1 MNKEIKIIFPHEQ
14 IRRLQNAY
22 KLNASNR
29 QGIDNVFL
37 KLTNNKA
44 YMSITNGYQ
53 ALKFDITTNVIDY
66 HEIDDSML
74 EKEYTFKLPVAKT
87 RKKDDYVKI
96 IITESEIT
104 AKSMIGYS
112 DITETLTQV
121 DYQFFDRLEGIFKY
135 DKTEYSEINVDIDNM
150 IQVLQ
155 GLKNKDNKI
164 VTLSIDK
171 ENKYSPLQFSLGNN
185 DKALLLPRRI
195 PD

>member
-104 AKSMIGYS
+104 AKSMISYS

>member
-14 IRRLQNAY
+14 IRRLQKAY

-104 AKSMIGYS
+104 AKSMISYS

>member
-104 AKSMIGYS
+104 AKSVIGYS

-135 DKTEYSEINVDIDNM
+135 DKTEYSEINVDINNM

-164 VTLSIDK
+164 VTLSINK
-171 ENKYSPLQFSLGNN
+171 ENKYSPLQFSLGDN
-185 DKALLLPRRI
+185 DKALLLPRRM

>member
-14 IRRLQNAY
+14 IRRLQNSY

-104 AKSMIGYS
+104 AKSVIGYS

-135 DKTEYSEINVDIDNM
+135 DKTEYSEIHVDIDNM

-171 ENKYSPLQFSLGNN
+171 ENKYSPLQFSLGDN

>member
-1 MNKEIKIIFPHEQ
+1 MNKEIKIMFPHEQ
-14 IRRLQNAY
+14 IKRLQNAY
-22 KLNASNR
+22 KLNNGNR
-29 QGIDNVFL
+29 RGIDNVFL

-104 AKSMIGYS
+104 AKSVIGYS

-121 DYQFFDRLEGIFKY
+121 DYQFFDRLEGIFEY
-135 DKTEYSEINVDIDNM
+135 DKAEYSEINVDIDKM

-164 VTLSIDK
+164 VTLSFNK
-171 ENKYSPLQFSLGNN
+171 ENKLKPLQFSIGDN
-185 DKALLLPRRI
+185 DKALLLPMRV

>member
-1 MNKEIKIIFPHEQ
+1 MNKEIKIMFPHEQ

-22 KLNASNR
+22 KLNSSNR

-87 RKKDDYVKI
+87 RKKADYVKI

-104 AKSMIGYS
+104 AKSVIDNS
-112 DITETLTQV
+112 DITEILTQV

-135 DKTEYSEINVDIDNM
+135 DKTECSEINVDIDKM

-164 VTLSIDK
+164 VTLSINK
-171 ENKYSPLQFSLGNN
+171 EDKYSPLQFSLGNN
-185 DKALLLPRRI
+185 DKALLLPMRL

>member
-14 IRRLQNAY
+14 IRRLQKAY

-104 AKSMIGYS
+104 AKSVISYS

-135 DKTEYSEINVDIDNM
+135 DKTEYSEIHVDIDNM

-171 ENKYSPLQFSLGNN
+171 ENKYSPLQFSLGDN

>member
-44 YMSITNGYQ
+44 YMAITNGYQ

-121 DYQFFDRLEGIFKY
+121 DYQFFDRLEVIFKY

-164 VTLSIDK
+164 VTLSFNK
-171 ENKYSPLQFSLGNN
+171 ENQYKPLQFSIGDN

>member
-1 MNKEIKIIFPHEQ
+1 MNKEIKIMFPHEQ

-22 KLNASNR
+22 KLNNGNR

-44 YMSITNGYQ
+44 YMAITNGYQ
-53 ALKFDITTNVIDY
+53 ALIFDITINVIDY

-87 RKKDDYVKI
+87 RKKNDYVKI

-104 AKSMIGYS
+104 AKSVIDYS

-121 DYQFFDRLEGIFKY
+121 DYQFFDRLEDIFKY
-135 DKTEYSEINVDIDNM
+135 DKTEYSEINVDIDKM

-164 VTLSIDK
+164 VTLSINK

-185 DKALLLPRRI
+185 DKALLLPMRI

>member
-22 KLNASNR
+22 KLNSSNR

-104 AKSMIGYS
+104 AKSVIDNS
-112 DITETLTQV
+112 DITEILTQV

-135 DKTEYSEINVDIDNM
+135 DKIEYSEINVDIDKM

-164 VTLSIDK
+164 VTLSVNK
-171 ENKYSPLQFSLGNN
+171 EDKYSPLQFSLGNN
-185 DKALLLPRRI
+185 DKALLLPMRL

>member
-14 IRRLQNAY
+14 IRRLQKAY

-37 KLTNNKA
+37 KLTNNNA
-44 YMSITNGYQ
+44 YMAITNGYQ

-104 AKSMIGYS
+104 AKSVIDYS

-135 DKTEYSEINVDIDNM
+135 DKTEYSEIHVDIDNM

-171 ENKYSPLQFSLGNN
+171 ENKYSPLQFSIGDN

>member
-1 MNKEIKIIFPHEQ
+1 MNKEIKIMFPHEQ

-22 KLNASNR
+22 KLNASNL
-29 QGIDNVFL
+29 QKIDNVFL

-53 ALKFDITTNVIDY
+53 ALKFDITANVIDY

-104 AKSMIGYS
+104 AKSVIGYS

-135 DKTEYSEINVDIDNM
+135 DKAEYSEINVDIDKM

-164 VTLSIDK
+164 VTLSFNK
-171 ENKYSPLQFSLGNN
+171 ENKLKPLQFSIGDN
-185 DKALLLPRRI
+185 DKALLLPMRL

>member
-1 MNKEIKIIFPHEQ
+1 MNKEIKIMFPHEQ

-44 YMSITNGYQ
+44 YMAITNGYQ

-104 AKSMIGYS
+104 AKSVIDYS

-164 VTLSIDK
+164 VTLSINK

-185 DKALLLPRRI
+185 DKALLLPRRL

>member
-1 MNKEIKIIFPHEQ
+1 MNKEIKIMFPHEQ

-22 KLNASNR
+22 KLNSSNR

-87 RKKDDYVKI
+87 RKKADYVKI

-104 AKSMIGYS
+104 AKSVIDNS
-112 DITETLTQV
+112 DITEILTQV
-121 DYQFFDRLEGIFKY
+121 DYQFFDTLEGIFKY
-135 DKTEYSEINVDIDNM
+135 DKTECSEINVDIDKM

-164 VTLSIDK
+164 VTLSINK
-171 ENKYSPLQFSLGNN
+171 EDKYSPLQFSLGNN
-185 DKALLLPRRI
+185 DKALLLPMRL